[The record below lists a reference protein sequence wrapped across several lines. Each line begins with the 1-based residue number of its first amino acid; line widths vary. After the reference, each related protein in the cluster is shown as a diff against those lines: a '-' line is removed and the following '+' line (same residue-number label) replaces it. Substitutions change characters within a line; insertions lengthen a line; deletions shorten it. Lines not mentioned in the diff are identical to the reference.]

1 MNGHGESDRVIVP
14 GKLPN
19 KGEVAEAT
27 EPAEAV
33 EERTLTKENLRQ
45 QNTHRTRGRKR
56 VHSVLARVRR
66 AAEGSAWGV
75 SSSTAGTH
83 HSGSTTPIPTT
94 GSASESEAGAQCG
107 SPARWDL
114 CGGRPERAVPTA
126 TARTIPQRHHQW
138 AGFIRLLCVSF
149 SIRHEPTLR
158 RQALRIGGHRPAADQ
173 FRAPRVEGRISDQI
187 CVSDPGKIDSA
198 ACR

>member
-14 GKLPN
+14 GKPPN
-19 KGEVAEAT
+19 NEEKAGKVPVDESAEEVEG
-27 EPAEAV
+27 
-33 EERTLTKENLRQ
+33 RTLAKENLRQ

-66 AAEGSAWGV
+66 AVEGSALGV

-107 SPARWDL
+107 SSARWDL

-126 TARTIPQRHHQW
+126 T
-138 AGFIRLLCVSF
+138 RLCICRPSGA
-149 SIRHEPTLR
+149 PN
-158 RQALRIGGHRPAADQ
+158 ALRLG
-173 FRAPRVEGRISDQI
+173 
-187 CVSDPGKIDSA
+187 
-198 ACR
+198 

>member
-14 GKLPN
+14 GKPPN
-19 KGEVAEAT
+19 NEEKAGKVPVDESAEEVEG
-27 EPAEAV
+27 
-33 EERTLTKENLRQ
+33 RTLAKENLRQ

-126 TARTIPQRHHQW
+126 TACTFRCHRVALEHRAAETAASQKDVFSEIYDSVTSSRVFRST
-138 AGFIRLLCVSF
+138 ASSIGF
-149 SIRHEPTLR
+149 
-158 RQALRIGGHRPAADQ
+158 
-173 FRAPRVEGRISDQI
+173 
-187 CVSDPGKIDSA
+187 
-198 ACR
+198 CR

>member
-14 GKLPN
+14 GKPPN
-19 KGEVAEAT
+19 NEEKAGKVPVDESAEEVEG
-27 EPAEAV
+27 
-33 EERTLTKENLRQ
+33 RTLAKENLRQ
-45 QNTHRTRGRKR
+45 QTTHRTRGRKR

-126 TARTIPQRHHQW
+126 TACTSSTSWNVRRDACTTKGPSSVNCG
-138 AGFIRLLCVSF
+138 AGV
-149 SIRHEPTLR
+149 P
-158 RQALRIGGHRPAADQ
+158 PAG
-173 FRAPRVEGRISDQI
+173 RVGEKSETRN
-187 CVSDPGKIDSA
+187 PK
-198 ACR
+198 

>member
-14 GKLPN
+14 GKPPN
-19 KGEVAEAT
+19 NEEKAGKVPVDESAEEVEG
-27 EPAEAV
+27 
-33 EERTLTKENLRQ
+33 RTLAKENLRQ

-66 AAEGSAWGV
+66 AVEGSALGV

-107 SPARWDL
+107 SSARWDL

-126 TARTIPQRHHQW
+126 T
-138 AGFIRLLCVSF
+138 RLCRS
-149 SIRHEPTLR
+149 R
-158 RQALRIGGHRPAADQ
+158 R
-173 FRAPRVEGRISDQI
+173 
-187 CVSDPGKIDSA
+187 SA
-198 ACR
+198 ARGTCLSKWLPGFTSSVSPGETRMRR